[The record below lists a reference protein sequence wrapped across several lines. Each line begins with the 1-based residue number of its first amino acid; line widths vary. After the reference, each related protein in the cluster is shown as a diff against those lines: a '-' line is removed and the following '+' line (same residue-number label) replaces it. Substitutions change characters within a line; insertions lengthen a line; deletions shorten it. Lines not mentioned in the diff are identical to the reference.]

1 MQLNERENKQ
11 NVFFKSRVTF
21 DLEFRLQHLKK
32 LKYAIQQSE
41 SRIMNALFADLGK
54 GRFEAYSSEIGLVL
68 HELSCHIQNL
78 KKWAR
83 PKSTRTPLHA
93 FPSRSFIYTQPLG
106 RVLIISP
113 FNYPFM
119 LAFSPL
125 VGAVSAGNVAVVKPS
140 ELTPHTSEVI
150 AEIISQVFPDEYIT
164 VVQGD
169 AEVSGELLTQR
180 WDKIFFTGSAR
191 VGKIVMEA
199 AAKNLTPVVLELG
212 GKNPVVVDKDANLE
226 VAARRIV
233 WGKLLNAGQS
243 CVAPDYLYVHTTVKE
258 KFLQLMVNS
267 IEQFYANPQND
278 SDYTRIVNEA
288 AVQRLAGLTKDV
300 TVFYGG
306 TFNAEKKFVSPTIL
320 TGVSSDSAVMQDEI
334 FGPVLPVIDFEEF
347 SDVVELINSG
357 EKPLA
362 AYYFSENRKKQT
374 YFLQNTFS
382 GDTMI
387 NDVVVHFT
395 NYSLPFGG
403 VGKSGMGAYHGKHSF
418 DVFTH
423 ERSVMKTSTKF
434 DLPLRYPPYH
444 KWISKL
450 LRFILR

>member
-1 MQLNERENKQ
+1 MLPDEKKNIQ
-11 NVFFKSRVTF
+11 NIFFDSRATF
-21 DLEFRLQHLKK
+21 DFDFRLQHLKK
-32 LKYAIQQSE
+32 LKYTIQQAE
-41 SRIMNALFADLGK
+41 SRIAKALFADLGK
-54 GRFEAYSSEIGLVL
+54 GQFEAYSSETGLVL

-83 PKSTRTPLHA
+83 PKRAHTPLHA
-93 FPSRSFIYTQPLG
+93 FPSRSFIYKQPLG

-125 VGAVSAGNVAVVKPS
+125 VGAISAGNVAVIKPS
-140 ELTPHTSEVI
+140 ELTPNTSEVI
-150 AEIISQVFPDEYIT
+150 AEIVSQVFPEEYVA
-164 VVQGD
+164 VVQGG
-169 AEVSGELLTQR
+169 AEVSRQLLTQR

-199 AAKNLTPVVLELG
+199 AAENLTPVVLELG
-212 GKNPVVVDKDANLE
+212 GKNPVVVDNDANLE

-243 CVAPDYLYVHTTVKE
+243 CVAPDYLYVHSAVKE
-258 KFLQLMVNS
+258 KLLQLMVNS
-267 IEQFYANPQND
+267 IEQFYSEPQNNRD
-278 SDYTRIVNEA
+278 FTRIINEA

-306 TFNAEKKFVSPTIL
+306 NFSAEKRFVSPTIL
-320 TGVSSDSAVMQDEI
+320 TGVSNDSAVMQDEI
-334 FGPVLPVIDFEEF
+334 FGPVLPVIEF
-347 SDVVELINSG
+347 DELNKVVQKINSG
-357 EKPLA
+357 EKPLV
-362 AYYFSENRKKQT
+362 AYYFSENRKKQK

-382 GDTMI
+382 GDAMI
-387 NDVVVHFT
+387 NDVVIHFS

-403 VGKSGMGAYHGKHSF
+403 VGKSGMGAYHGKRSF
-418 DVFTH
+418 DVFSH

-434 DLPLRYPPYH
+434 DLPLRYPPYP

-450 LRFILR
+450 LHFILR